1 MLDMNL
7 MESIVAEYCAQR
19 DYFEI
24 KIHDWALSRNISS
37 QKCRNICHLA
47 TKSWMD
53 TFCASILVY
62 KDIVKEK
69 TWIHLLKGKIGGYNF
84 KLFLPQLEYM
94 KELCFPP
101 LRTCICTAA
110 NITDSLQGHAIMH
123 VLYFGLEAHFAD
135 FSRMSFFHCQ
145 PLNYYRCTRKDRSDN
160 LWKLDQ
166 CKGLTAFL
174 TSL

>member
-1 MLDMNL
+1 MLK
-7 MESIVAEYCAQR
+7 Y
-19 DYFEI
+19 
-24 KIHDWALSRNISS
+24 LSSCHKELDGHILRINISL
-37 QKCRNICHLA
+37 QGYCK
-47 TKSWMD
+47 K
-53 TFCASILVY
+53 
-62 KDIVKEK
+62 KP
-69 TWIHLLKGKIGGYNF
+69 WIHLLKGKIGGYTISN
-84 KLFLPQLEYM
+84 
-94 KELCFPP
+94 CFYPNWNIWKSYVFSP

-110 NITDSLQGHAIMH
+110 KITDSLQGHAIMH